1 MRVQSTCSKI
11 TASTSRNDVIIG
23 VVSMMFWGSS
33 LQCFRAHIILLNFFL
48 LLLSL
53 LLLLLL
59 LLLLYIHS
67 FFFFF
72 FFGSN

>member
-33 LQCFRAHIILLNFFL
+33 LQCFRVHINAVLQILLNFLL

-59 LLLLYIHS
+59 YIHS
-67 FFFFF
+67 YFLFVFFW
-72 FFGSN
+72 